1 MTKVNVLDIAD
12 RIVSTTNV
20 RNKNSNI
27 VIDRDP
33 NYVSNTR
40 KVNINSMN
48 NLLRNP
54 NGKAIVEAKFDVSLD
69 TYETATEIEMMKSLL
84 RIKCVRYSSRG
95 KIYDLA
101 DDHLFRRL
109 KRLEQIKVVVSLL
122 QYDITVVVDGYEEL
136 PTQSNIDQLNQ
147 LIKKEEIKAIKTKSD
162 IDSNIAKMARLK

>member
-48 NLLRNP
+48 NLMYLL
-54 NGKAIVEAKFDVSLD
+54 IH
-69 TYETATEIEMMKSLL
+69 MKLL
-84 RIKCVRYSSRG
+84 
-95 KIYDLA
+95 
-101 DDHLFRRL
+101 L
-109 KRLEQIKVVVSLL
+109 K
-122 QYDITVVVDGYEEL
+122 
-136 PTQSNIDQLNQ
+136 
-147 LIKKEEIKAIKTKSD
+147 
-162 IDSNIAKMARLK
+162 